1 MFNISNT
8 IINICIS
15 ILHMEDTHTQLTFT
29 VNNITKLPPG
39 LPTAHTGGFSVVSPT
54 RGGSNQFS
62 YVTLMDFYNYH
73 LNGFVESMKPL

>member
-15 ILHMEDTHTQLTFT
+15 ILQDTHTQLTFT

-62 YVTLMDFYNYH
+62 YVTVMDCYNYH

>member
-1 MFNISNT
+1 
-8 IINICIS
+8 
-15 ILHMEDTHTQLTFT
+15 MEDTHTQLTFT

-62 YVTLMDFYNYH
+62 YVTLMDCYIYD
-73 LNGFVESMKPL
+73 LNGFVESMKPLLEQIGGPYGYLMD